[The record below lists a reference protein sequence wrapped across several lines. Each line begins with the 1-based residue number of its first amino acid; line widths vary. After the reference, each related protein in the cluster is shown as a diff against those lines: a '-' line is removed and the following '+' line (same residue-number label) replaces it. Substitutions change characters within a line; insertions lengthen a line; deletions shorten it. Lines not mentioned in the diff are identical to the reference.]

1 MVAASG
7 ADRSRA
13 ARGPCGG
20 RAARAGS
27 VDRRGADPAPPCG
40 AGRVPPRRIL
50 AQFTIDRPY
59 RPRVERS

>member
-20 RAARAGS
+20 SGSAPARSSGA
-27 VDRRGADPAPPCG
+27 GADPAPPCG
-40 AGRVPPRRIL
+40 EGRVPPRRIL
-50 AQFTIDRPY
+50 AQFAINHPY

>member
-7 ADRSRA
+7 ADRS
-13 ARGPCGG
+13 
-20 RAARAGS
+20 RAGS

-50 AQFTIDRPY
+50 AQFTIDHPY